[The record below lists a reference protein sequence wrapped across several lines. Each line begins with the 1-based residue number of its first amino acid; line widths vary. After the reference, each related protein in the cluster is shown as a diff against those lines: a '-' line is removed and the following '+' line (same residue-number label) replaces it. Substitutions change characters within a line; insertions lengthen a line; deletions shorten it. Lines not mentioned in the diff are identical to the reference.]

1 MKQIFFLN
9 RIKYWTI
16 DKMLLIQK
24 PILEIRQIYLLKAVS
39 NYSFSKYSTLLVNLA
54 KIKNVLI

>member
-1 MKQIFFLN
+1 MKQVFFLN
-9 RIKYWTI
+9 RIKYWAI

-24 PILEIRQIYLLKAVS
+24 LILEIRQIYLLMADS